1 VIDLPIIPINDDNT
15 QKALSLLVSVE
26 DRRDRI
32 REQHLSI
39 LEIDVNL
46 SDSPLIPTTEEML
59 NRYVEQELLKELK
72 AEMKKVITNG

>member
-1 VIDLPIIPINDDNT
+1 MPIIPITDDNT
-15 QKALSLLVSVE
+15 HKALSLIVSVD
-26 DRRDRI
+26 DRRNRI

-59 NRYVEQELLKELK
+59 DRYVEQELLKELK

>member
-1 VIDLPIIPINDDNT
+1 MIDLPIIPITDDNT
-15 QKALSLLVSVE
+15 QKALSLLISVD

-59 NRYVEQELLKELK
+59 DRYVEQELLKELK

>member
-1 VIDLPIIPINDDNT
+1 MPIIPINDDNT